1 MAIALPSWT
10 TSFIRNIGGENV
22 SYWRKVLKLPDQFF
36 RFWSLFLSVWIT
48 QFIKAMRDEEGKMI
62 KNAHIIGTVKV
73 SRRLV
78 V

>member
-1 MAIALPSWT
+1 MLPNLLFGFL
-10 TSFIRNIGGENV
+10 SF
-22 SYWRKVLKLPDQFF
+22 
-36 RFWSLFLSVWIT
+36 FLSVWIT